1 MKMNN
6 IILWHGKRKLSIAQH
21 YDDHGYPICQE
32 ILDITD
38 DFDGDPV
45 KFEETV
51 ESFDKALKKAMIN
64 SCLKAIQNSDVT

>member
-6 IILWHGKRKLSIAQH
+6 IILWHGKRKLSIVQH
-21 YDDHGYPICQE
+21 YNNYGCTICQE

-38 DFDGDPV
+38 GFGGDPI

-51 ESFDKALKKAMIN
+51 ESFDKALKKAMVN
-64 SCLKAIQNSDVT
+64 SCLKAWQNSDVT